1 MLQASI
7 LNTKQSKVSKPKPL
21 SSMKVGA
28 RRKPATPVSETQ
40 LPKAEVPVQEL
51 ANQDSSQAVASTA
64 MHIASSKI
72 DI

>member
-7 LNTKQSKVSKPKPL
+7 LNSKGSRVAKPKPL

-40 LPKAEVPVQEL
+40 LPSAEVPVQEL
-51 ANQDSSQAVASTA
+51 ANQDSKAVASTA
-64 MHIASSKI
+64 MQIASSKI